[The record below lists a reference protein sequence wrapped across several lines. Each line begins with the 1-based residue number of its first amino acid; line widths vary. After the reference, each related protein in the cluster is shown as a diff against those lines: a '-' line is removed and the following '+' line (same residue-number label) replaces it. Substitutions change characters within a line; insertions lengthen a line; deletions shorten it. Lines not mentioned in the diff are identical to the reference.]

1 MSRAAAESGTTARPI
16 GMPLDPKPGQARRSR
31 AARLF
36 AALRPGS
43 LPGPV
48 FEKEIR
54 VSGRRVGVYW
64 VRGLSAM
71 GLFGLAGL
79 VYVAAFDSWG
89 GSAASLQ
96 NLQTLAP
103 AVMIAIMWFQF
114 IMLTLVATA
123 SAAPLICDEKR
134 SGTLAALLTTPLTS
148 WQILMGKS
156 GAMLAN
162 LLVLALVPMP
172 LLLAARMFGG
182 IPTRV
187 VVASAVLTLA
197 SALLGAMLGLF
208 HSAKSGRAT
217 GAAAKAIVS
226 WSVLQFG
233 IPLAILMANVWFS
246 IRIPEVWYASTSGP
260 IALFS
265 VQWLLMDGPG
275 PFASMADQLW
285 ITSSLWMLALAA
297 LFFVGA
303 SLRLRGVMSEGAA
316 SSAPEAAS
324 SKSKRGLVHQALISR
339 EVSDHPVAWREI
351 RQRAFRSRLGG
362 WMVLLGLPVAA
373 VLLAMFGYIDGE
385 GYFYVSVVV
394 LTLATAL
401 LAAIGAASGLAGERE
416 SRTLEVLLATPLTAR
431 AIIFGKVLGTA
442 RRLMLLPIVASVVI
456 GVVGVLS
463 GECNPVIM
471 IHLLLIYTGVVLAA
485 LGSGMLFSVLCGRTV
500 VAMALNLGVWVAVWA
515 LIPILLLILLSISFG
530 SGSETLMSMI
540 AITNPLAAAMVAVNG
555 GVDWPDSFR
564 ESYEVFNLG
573 RVGVV
578 AYTLF
583 TLVFGLV
590 YAAIGLFFMNVA
602 ATILAER
609 TGRRK

>member
-1 MSRAAAESGTTARPI
+1 
-16 GMPLDPKPGQARRSR
+16 MPLDPKPGQARRSR

-324 SKSKRGLVHQALISR
+324 SKSKGGLVHQALISR

-578 AYTLF
+578 AYTFF